1 MAQARGNIEQAV
13 RTAGAVRKRAG
24 GQDPLRAFSVLLMA
38 VCFVVLMIGLVAGVS
53 MYRSIAAA
61 QERAND
67 LDMRA
72 GIVSSAVHLNDV
84 HDALARGKGPEG
96 DALVLVDHVDGQAYE
111 TRIYQYQGKLV
122 QEYSFADRAYQP
134 RDANELLDAGSFS
147 FTIDGGLVTLDIDGK
162 SFDLYVRSAQDLLSR
177 KAEAAPWGAAAFLVE
192 SMLLLV
198 FLAVA
203 MAVFVQVFGLSIARA
218 SEGEDL
224 SRAIEV
230 ASTTAERFAAD
241 PAKAEGTTEV
251 DGMHVVCDVDE
262 ERRGHG
268 TMYRA
273 EIAVYDFEDAA
284 KEGGFGPVYTVSTS
298 KYVSEVTR

>member
-1 MAQARGNIEQAV
+1 M
-13 RTAGAVRKRAG
+13 
-24 GQDPLRAFSVLLMA
+24 
-38 VCFVVLMIGLVAGVS
+38 
-53 MYRSIAAA
+53 
-61 QERAND
+61 
-67 LDMRA
+67 
-72 GIVSSAVHLNDV
+72 
-84 HDALARGKGPEG
+84 KGRFP
-96 DALVLVDHVDGQAYE
+96 
-111 TRIYQYQGKLV
+111 
-122 QEYSFADRAYQP
+122 
-134 RDANELLDAGSFS
+134 
-147 FTIDGGLVTLDIDGK
+147 
-162 SFDLYVRSAQDLLSR
+162 LLSR

-273 EIAVYDFEDAA
+273 EIAVYDLEDAA

>member
-13 RTAGAVRKRAG
+13 RTAGTVRKRAG
-24 GQDPLRAFSVLLMA
+24 AQDPLRAFSVLLMA
-38 VCFVVLMIGLVAGVS
+38 VFFVVLMIGLVAGVS

-162 SFDLYVRSAQDLLSR
+162 SFDLYVRSAQD
-177 KAEAAPWGAAAFLVE
+177 G
-192 SMLLLV
+192 
-198 FLAVA
+198 
-203 MAVFVQVFGLSIARA
+203 
-218 SEGEDL
+218 
-224 SRAIEV
+224 
-230 ASTTAERFAAD
+230 TAE
-241 PAKAEGTTEV
+241 
-251 DGMHVVCDVDE
+251 
-262 ERRGHG
+262 
-268 TMYRA
+268 
-273 EIAVYDFEDAA
+273 
-284 KEGGFGPVYTVSTS
+284 GGAS
-298 KYVSEVTR
+298 

>member
-13 RTAGAVRKRAG
+13 RTAGTVRKRAG

-38 VCFVVLMIGLVAGVS
+38 VFFVVLMIGLVAGVS

-84 HDALARGKGPEG
+84 HDALG
-96 DALVLVDHVDGQAYE
+96 
-111 TRIYQYQGKLV
+111 QYQGKLV

-162 SFDLYVRSAQDLLSR
+162 SFDLYVRSAQDGT
-177 KAEAAPWGAAAFLVE
+177 AEG
-192 SMLLLV
+192 
-198 FLAVA
+198 
-203 MAVFVQVFGLSIARA
+203 RA
-218 SEGEDL
+218 S
-224 SRAIEV
+224 
-230 ASTTAERFAAD
+230 
-241 PAKAEGTTEV
+241 
-251 DGMHVVCDVDE
+251 
-262 ERRGHG
+262 
-268 TMYRA
+268 
-273 EIAVYDFEDAA
+273 
-284 KEGGFGPVYTVSTS
+284 
-298 KYVSEVTR
+298 